1 MAGTPYRD
9 SNRDSQIS
17 TFADEDILSYIEGTY
32 KAVRESTEQLQL
44 QLARAKLKFGWTERL
59 FLEQLR
65 TQSQQLKD
73 SARII
78 EQGTNARYSNLNQNP
93 DPNPYPNHPALTL
106 NPNPNPNA
114 NKVKRER

>member
-1 MAGTPYRD
+1 MAGQS

-17 TFADEDILSYIEGTY
+17 TFADEDVLSDIEGTY

-78 EQGTNARYSNLNQNP
+78 EQGTNAKYLNRNP
-93 DPNPYPNHPALTL
+93 DPS
-106 NPNPNPNA
+106 PNP
-114 NKVKRER
+114 